1 MTAVSI
7 PLNAQAPQVWPP
19 YLSRGRRRFPRA
31 WQPWTE
37 EEETLLKELHGK
49 MLSLNNISKIL
60 GRGLNGIRLRLQRLN
75 LLSPAKDA
83 WQALEYLKPNF
94 SPLPK
99 ICQFSAETPHAN
111 YVKWL
116 TQTAQSWGVEKDN
129 LHLAVKSLR
138 QTHWLVLALHYGWTD
153 QPQYEL
159 EDIAQLL
166 GRSISAIRQI
176 CSEAEEILRIGLEY
190 YTAQQLDLT
199 AASTCG

>member
-1 MTAVSI
+1 MTLI
-7 PLNAQAPQVWPP
+7 
-19 YLSRGRRRFPRA
+19 
-31 WQPWTE
+31 
-37 EEETLLKELHGK
+37 
-49 MLSLNNISKIL
+49 
-60 GRGLNGIRLRLQRLN
+60 
-75 LLSPAKDA
+75 
-83 WQALEYLKPNF
+83 PNF